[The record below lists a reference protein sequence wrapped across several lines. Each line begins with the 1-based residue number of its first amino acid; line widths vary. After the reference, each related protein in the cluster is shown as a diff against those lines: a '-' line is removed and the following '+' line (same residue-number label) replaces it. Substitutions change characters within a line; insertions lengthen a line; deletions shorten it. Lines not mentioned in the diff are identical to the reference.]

1 MRSKRSDDEAEA
13 ALPAGL
19 DCDCPKDRDF
29 LERLSAKLLR
39 LEAEAMQLA
48 ATMRQKPKAS

>member
-1 MRSKRSDDEAEA
+1 MRNNRSDDEAEGG
-13 ALPAGL
+13 LPAGL
-19 DCDCPKDRDF
+19 DSDRPKDRDL

-48 ATMRQKPKAS
+48 TTMRQKPKAS